1 MATCPLPRQTA
12 ASLLSSL
19 EKTRQAIC
27 ANPSAEIPSDIKKLR
42 QANFKQEYK
51 ARHHGKRKAA
61 ACVGSPTAAR
71 TAARGADG
79 STDDDD
85 EGYGGADD
93 GGQEELGLLRG
104 GARVRRL

>member
-61 ACVGSPTAAR
+61 ACVGSPTAAGQQ
-71 TAARGADG
+71 RGAPMDRRTMTMRVMG
-79 STDDDD
+79 EPMT
-85 EGYGGADD
+85 
-93 GGQEELGLLRG
+93 
-104 GARVRRL
+104 GARRNLVS